1 MMPLVIDAS
10 VIIKWFIDEVHA
22 DSARKLQADD
32 YELLAPDLIW
42 AECGNILW
50 KKVSRKELTPVEARL
65 IRSGLER
72 QAVDTFSSK
81 LLLEPALEIALD
93 TGRTLY
99 DGCYLAVAMLSDTKL
114 VTADERLFNS
124 LSKSTYRE
132 NLLWVAE
139 VG

>member
-1 MMPLVIDAS
+1 MTPLVIDAS
-10 VIIKWFIDEVHA
+10 VIIKWFIDELHA

-32 YELLAPDLIW
+32 YELLAPDLLW

-50 KKVSRKELTPVEARL
+50 KKVARRELTPAEARL
-65 IRSGLER
+65 IRNGLER
-72 QAVDTFSSK
+72 QPIDTFSSK

-93 TGRTLY
+93 TGRTVY

-132 NLLWVAE
+132 NLMWVAE